1 MALSLS
7 VIIVTIKATK
17 LVGNLGAEPTT
28 SDFTV
33 VMHGDTY
40 QAIDGV
46 VLVTDQNQQFSALE
60 KYGQVVS

>member
-46 VLVTDQNQQFSALE
+46 VLVCHNSYDQSYKACW
-60 KYGQVVS
+60 